1 MVNHLL
7 AIDDVKEDFQ
17 QILNWAIEFKR
28 LWKQGDEVALNFMPL
43 DTMTIGSIYE
53 KPSTRTRVS
62 FEVGIHRLGGN
73 ALTLL
78 KNDIQLG
85 KSETVGDT
93 SQVLSRF
100 LGGMTYRCF
109 GHDDVTEL
117 AKYATVPVLNAL
129 SAKHHPCQAAAD
141 LMTVME
147 HFTDRENLVVSWVGD
162 GNNVLHDLMLACT
175 MLGIDFRY
183 AVPEGYEPA
192 EDVVER
198 SMSYANEHGSE
209 LTRTID
215 PKEAVKDAHVV
226 YTDVFISM
234 GEEHLEDKMKSFSGY
249 QVNEEMVSGMDDE
262 WRFMHCLPA
271 HRGDEV
277 TDWVMEHLEDK
288 MKSFSGYQV
297 NEEMV
302 SGMDDEWRFMH
313 CLPAHRGDEVTDWV
327 MDHEHSIVF
336 DQAENR
342 MWAQMSLLCY
352 FIAPEA
358 WDAMGEFMGLV

>member
-1 MVNHLL
+1 MVQHLL
-7 AIDDVKEDFQ
+7 AIDDVDDDFEG
-17 QILNWAIEFKR
+17 ILKWAIEFKR
-28 LWKQGDEVALNFMPL
+28 LWKQGDDVALNFLPL
-43 DTMTIGSIYE
+43 DTLAIGSIYE

-62 FEVGIHRLGGN
+62 FEVGVQRLGGS

-109 GHDDVTEL
+109 AHADVEEL
-117 AKYATVPVLNAL
+117 AKHATVPVINAL

-147 HFTDRENLVVSWVGD
+147 HHDETEDLTVAWVGD
-162 GNNVLHDLMLACT
+162 GNNVLHDLMLACA
-175 MLGIDFRY
+175 MLGINIRY
-183 AVPEGYEPA
+183 ACPEGYEPA

-198 SMSYANEHGSE
+198 TKAYAEKNGS
-209 LTRTID
+209 TVVHTTD
-215 PKEAVKDAHVV
+215 PVEAVKDAHVV

-234 GEEHLEDKMKSFSGY
+234 GEEHMTDKMQAFDGY
-249 QVNEEMVSGMDDE
+249 QVNEEMVGHMDE
-262 WRFMHCLPA
+262 NWSFMHCLPA
-271 HRGDEV
+271 HRGE
-277 TDWVMEHLEDK
+277 
-288 MKSFSGYQV
+288 
-297 NEEMV
+297 
-302 SGMDDEWRFMH
+302 
-313 CLPAHRGDEVTDWV
+313 EVTDWV
-327 MDHEHSIVF
+327 MDHEQSIVF

-342 MWAQMSLLCY
+342 MWAQMSLMTYL
-352 FIAPEA
+352 INRGA

>member
-1 MVNHLL
+1 MVQHLL
-7 AIDDVKEDFQ
+7 AIDDVDDDFEG
-17 QILNWAIEFKR
+17 ILKWAIEFKR
-28 LWKQGDEVALNFMPL
+28 LWKQGDDVALNFLPL
-43 DTMTIGSIYE
+43 DTLAIGSIYE

-62 FEVGIHRLGGN
+62 FEVGVQRLGGS

-109 GHDDVTEL
+109 AHSDVEEL
-117 AKYATVPVLNAL
+117 AQHATVPVINAL

-147 HFTDRENLVVSWVGD
+147 HHDDTEELTVAWVGD
-162 GNNVLHDLMLACT
+162 GNNVLHDLMLACA
-175 MLGIDFRY
+175 MLGINVRY
-183 AVPEGYEPA
+183 ACPEGYEPA

-198 SMSYANEHGSE
+198 TKAYAEVNGSSVVH
-209 LTRTID
+209 TTD
-215 PKEAVKDAHVV
+215 PVEAVSGAHVV

-234 GEEHLEDKMKSFSGY
+234 GEEHMTDKMEAFDGY
-249 QVNEEMVSGMDDE
+249 QINEEMVANMEDNWS
-262 WRFMHCLPA
+262 FMHCLPA
-271 HRGDEV
+271 HRGE
-277 TDWVMEHLEDK
+277 
-288 MKSFSGYQV
+288 
-297 NEEMV
+297 
-302 SGMDDEWRFMH
+302 
-313 CLPAHRGDEVTDWV
+313 EVTDWV
-327 MDHEHSIVF
+327 MDHEQSIVF

-342 MWAQMSLLCY
+342 MWAQMSLMTYL
-352 FIAPEA
+352 INRSA